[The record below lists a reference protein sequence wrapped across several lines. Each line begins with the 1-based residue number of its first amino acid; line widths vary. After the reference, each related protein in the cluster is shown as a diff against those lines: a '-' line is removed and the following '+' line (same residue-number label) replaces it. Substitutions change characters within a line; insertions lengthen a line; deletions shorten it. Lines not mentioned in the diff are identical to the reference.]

1 MISTRPARP
10 DDEGFILQMLYTAGT
25 HKDEPQDQQELEAY
39 LAQDVALPRYYE
51 GWGREGD
58 AGIVMEDDG
67 RPVGAAWFR
76 TFSVEAPG
84 FGFVA
89 PDVPE
94 FGIGLLTAYRDLGL
108 GRRLMNEMLSLA
120 HVRGHERIS
129 LSVAPDNARARHLYE
144 SLGFVTVE
152 VDDDGWS
159 TMVLTLGAARG
170 GTR

>member
-1 MISTRPARP
+1 
-10 DDEGFILQMLYTAGT
+10 MLYTAST
-25 HKDEPQDQQELEAY
+25 YKDEPETQEELEAF
-39 LAQDVALPRYYE
+39 LAQEVALPRYYE

-67 RPVGAAWFR
+67 RPVGVAWFR
-76 TFSVEAPG
+76 TFSAEAPG

-94 FGIGLLTAYRDLGL
+94 FGIALLTAYRDKGL
-108 GRRLMNEMLSLA
+108 GHRLMDEMLSLA
-120 HVRGHERIS
+120 KRQGYGRIS

-159 TMVLTLGAARG
+159 TMVLSLGDVRD
-170 GTR
+170 GTP